1 MFASPVSQL
10 RAPLITL
17 LALVYFGFAS
27 PVNATDVRL
36 IGLANNTAILVIEG
50 ARPKMMRVGQTGR
63 AGVKLLAVTS
73 DEALVEVGGE
83 RIALRLGEQPYS
95 PPVTIDRPSVTLV
108 SNAQGHFFTTGTING
123 ATVRLIVDSGASL
136 IAMGPADARRA
147 GIDYLSGEKGYANTA
162 NGVAVV
168 HRVQLNKVQV
178 GDIVMHNVA
187 GLVHSNM
194 DLPVVLLGMSFLG
207 RLDMQRNGDTLTLT
221 KRY

>member
-1 MFASPVSQL
+1 MFNSFSVRP
-10 RAPLITL
+10 RTL
-17 LALVYFGFAS
+17 LAALLACGCISITS
-27 PVNATDVRL
+27 PAIATDVKL
-36 IGLANNTAILVIEG
+36 VGVAENTAILVIDG

-63 AGVKLLAVTS
+63 AGVKLLSVTGE
-73 DEALVEVGGE
+73 EAIVEVDGE
-83 RIALRLGEQPYS
+83 RVALRLGDQPYA
-95 PPVTIDRPSVTLV
+95 PPVAADRASVTLV
-108 SNAQGHFFTTGTING
+108 SNVQGHFFTTGTING
-123 ATVRLIVDSGASL
+123 ATVRLIVDTGASL

-178 GDIVMHNVA
+178 GDIVLHNVA
-187 GLVHSNM
+187 GLVHSSM